1 MATGDHGNA
10 RCAARRGPTP
20 PPPPGVTHLRASLEK
35 RQRKRQGGRRPGSR
49 NGRFR
54 VRRER
59 EGSGLGL
66 AESSGRP
73 RVSPSVRQSVL
84 PPVCPSRVRGRS
96 AQPLADCSCQ
106 EVPEPSSS
114 PKPSQSPRFP
124 EAPQDP
130 AERGDQAG
138 ACAEKRTGWAGPGLA
153 RWGDAWMDQLRPGAP
168 RTSWTLRKSLRRYS
182 VRDRSRDAD
191 RLPTV
196 TVRPA
201 IARRGLSSPYLES
214 SAH

>member
-1 MATGDHGNA
+1 MATRGVL
-10 RCAARRGPTP
+10 RGPTP

-49 NGRFR
+49 DSRFR

-66 AESSGRP
+66 AQSSGLP
-73 RVSPSVRQSVL
+73 RVSPSVRQPVL
-84 PPVCPSRVRGRS
+84 PPVCPSRVGGRS
-96 AQPLADCSCQ
+96 AQLLADCSCQ
-106 EVPEPSSS
+106 AAPEPSSS

-130 AERGDQAG
+130 AGRGGQAG

-153 RWGDAWMDQLRPGAP
+153 RRGDAWMDQLRPRGP
-168 RTSWTLRKSLRRYS
+168 RTSWTLRKSLRAT
-182 VRDRSRDAD
+182 VRARSRDAD
-191 RLPTV
+191 PLPTV

-201 IARRGLSSPYLES
+201 VARRGLLSPNLES